1 MSYGCGVSKTY
12 KDAHKALQVER
23 TGLHIRGRAAKLEDP
38 GVQNAIVQ
46 ALGLG
51 ATMKQACAIA
61 GVTYRTFLEWRHRAE
76 AEEEPYMTFFD
87 QLGIAADKAI
97 MRKLAVIDQ
106 AAQAGTW
113 QAAAW
118 WLERNFPDLYAL
130 RTKNEITGKGGEPVK
145 VVLEWPS

>member
-1 MSYGCGVSKTY
+1 M
-12 KDAHKALQVER
+12 
-23 TGLHIRGRAAKLEDP
+23 
-38 GVQNAIVQ
+38 QNAIVQ

-51 ATMKQACAIA
+51 ATIKQACSIA
-61 GVTYRTFLEWRHRAE
+61 GVGYRTFLDWRHRSE
-76 AEEEPYMTFFD
+76 EGEEPFATFFEE
-87 QLGIAADKAI
+87 LGMAADKAI

-106 AAQAGTW
+106 ASQAGTW

-130 RTKNEITGKGGEPVK
+130 RTRNEITGKGGEPVK